1 MLQGVPVVALDHM
14 IIFHVCAQN
23 ETERSK
29 KLEKARRRISFSLW
43 SLAGWEAS
51 CSWTS
56 PPDVSPI
63 VPESFNHCLDHGT
76 RILWYKSYGLE
87 AHEAI
92 LDDENLKARLKKLV
106 IVGILSQ
113 IFQVVSESWIP
124 QEQSH
129 MLSRL
134 SREHNWSKTCY
145 ASAHSAWFW
154 PYSLKYQIAPH
165 GKMTKNAPI

>member
-1 MLQGVPVVALDHM
+1 
-14 IIFHVCAQN
+14 
-23 ETERSK
+23 
-29 KLEKARRRISFSLW
+29 
-43 SLAGWEAS
+43 
-51 CSWTS
+51 
-56 PPDVSPI
+56 
-63 VPESFNHCLDHGT
+63 
-76 RILWYKSYGLE
+76 LE

-134 SREHNWSKTCY
+134 SREHN
-145 ASAHSAWFW
+145 
-154 PYSLKYQIAPH
+154 
-165 GKMTKNAPI
+165 